1 MPPHQRTTRREVLA
15 AALGCGLA
23 MIAIAP
29 QARGADGVLIT
40 FTSGTGDAPGKITVT
55 NAGNGSTT
63 TVGLTPRLPASAC
76 AEMLSTAA
84 PKVGLK
90 TELAGNAVKIF
101 SRSAVVKVEGASVTK
116 SDL

>member
-1 MPPHQRTTRREVLA
+1 MHWTRRTVSLALLTGALA
-15 AALGCGLA
+15 ALALS
-23 MIAIAP
+23 AP
-29 QARGADGVLIT
+29 ARAADAGVLIT

-63 TVGLTPRLPASAC
+63 TVGLAPKLPASAC
-76 AEMLSTAA
+76 AEILATAA

-90 TELAGNAVKIF
+90 TELAGGAVKIF
-101 SRSAVVKVEGASVTK
+101 SRSAVVKVEGAAITK